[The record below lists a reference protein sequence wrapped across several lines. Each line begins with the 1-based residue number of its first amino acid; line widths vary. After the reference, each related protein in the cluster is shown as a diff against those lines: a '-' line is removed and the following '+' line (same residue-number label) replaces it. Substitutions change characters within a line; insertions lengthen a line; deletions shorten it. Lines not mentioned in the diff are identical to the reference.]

1 MPNKRP
7 VKQGFSYD
15 CGASQM
21 DQPKK
26 RNQKLCEKSSRNKK
40 SNVNGIRRNRFDIGS
55 KYS

>member
-21 DQPKK
+21 DH
-26 RNQKLCEKSSRNKK
+26 RKSETKSFVRSRRETK
-40 SNVNGIRRNRFDIGS
+40 SQM
-55 KYS
+55 